1 MSQRLVDAVHRLQ
14 TPLTSFPSIDL
25 SQLWPVRQKLI
36 KPAKSAQNMSFSHT
50 NYKTQNKFTQSPN
63 VNPFSVGRHF
73 NLTRLVWVKANKLFL
88 FDFVTV
94 MLQQERCWVSKN
106 WG

>member
-14 TPLTSFPSIDL
+14 IPQTRFPSIDL
-25 SQLWPVRQKLI
+25 SQLWPVRQKLSQLNRLKI
-36 KPAKSAQNMSFSHT
+36 CHFHENVS
-50 NYKTQNKFTQSPN
+50 N
-63 VNPFSVGRHF
+63 VNPFSVGHHF
-73 NLTRLVWVKANKLFL
+73 NLTRLVWVEDNNIFL

-106 WG
+106 RG